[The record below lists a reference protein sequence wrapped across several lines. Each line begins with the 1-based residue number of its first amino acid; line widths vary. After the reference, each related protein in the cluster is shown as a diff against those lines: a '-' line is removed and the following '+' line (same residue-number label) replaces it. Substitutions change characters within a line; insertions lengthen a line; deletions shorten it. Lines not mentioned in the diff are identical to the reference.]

1 MKKRKAGDKIELL
14 SVFYFIYLCRQQSKP
29 PRVPALGGY
38 FIIPFLITYA
48 LAQLLY
54 TLSIRLSIG
63 KCKIIASIISRC
75 IFHQS
80 KRNRKGF
87 FFCGVFVV
95 AIAIRR

>member
-29 PRVPALGGY
+29 PRAATLGGY

-48 LAQLLY
+48 LAQLLLY

-63 KCKIIASIISRC
+63 K
-75 IFHQS
+75 
-80 KRNRKGF
+80 
-87 FFCGVFVV
+87 
-95 AIAIRR
+95 